1 MLIWVTVGG
10 GDIRRSKPRD
20 ANDICQGY
28 IRLSQVDRLGSVP
41 LWMHCHDEM
50 IKKASFKAFEMQWLS
65 AYQIPIAEWTWPP
78 LELFHGLESQFSISY
93 IRIVHIHT
101 YMYLYLALSFCLFIY
116 F

>member
-41 LWMHCHDEM
+41 LWMHCHDAA
-50 IKKASFKAFEMQWLS
+50 KSWS
-65 AYQIPIAEWTWPP
+65 WRC
-78 LELFHGLESQFSISY
+78 ESQTF
-93 IRIVHIHT
+93 V
-101 YMYLYLALSFCLFIY
+101 SFHHKHQRQHHHRNDKNL
-116 F
+116 